1 MVQSSMKSNTVD
13 GVQLM
18 RNFNLSGASSPV
30 PHSWMKFSNVRS
42 QCFHSLAAV
51 VEFGSMPR
59 RDGFKNFT
67 ILIK

>member
-1 MVQSSMKSNTVD
+1 MKSDTVD
-13 GVQLM
+13 DVQLP

-30 PHSWMKFSNVRS
+30 PHSLVKFSNVRS

-51 VEFGSMPR
+51 GEFGSMSGP
-59 RDGFKNFT
+59 DGFKNFA